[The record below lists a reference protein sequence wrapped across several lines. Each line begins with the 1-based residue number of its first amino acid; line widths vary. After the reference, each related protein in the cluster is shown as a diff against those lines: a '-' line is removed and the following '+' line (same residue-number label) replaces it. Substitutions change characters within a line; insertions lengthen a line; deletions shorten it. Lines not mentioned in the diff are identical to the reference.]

1 MNAALAA
8 QIAENV
14 ARVQEQIAAASRAAN
29 RDPGEVRLVVAVKY
43 ATDEQ
48 VEALL
53 ACGCRDL
60 AESRPQAL
68 WRRAD
73 VFANRGIRW
82 HFIGHLQ
89 RNKIRRTLP
98 HIWCLHSVDSRRV
111 LEALDAEA
119 ARLAEQ
125 DGHAARLQVLI
136 EVNISRDESKGG
148 FGPEELADLIPQL
161 TEFPHLQVTGLMG
174 MGSLH
179 GGRDVAQQNFE
190 ELRALRDRLA
200 ARCPSGVSLA
210 ELSMGMSSDFDL
222 AIAAGATMVR
232 IGSALFEGVEPDDAD
247 GSPASEHPT

>member
-14 ARVQEQIAAASRAAN
+14 ARVQEQVTVAARAAN
-29 RDPGEVRLVVAVKY
+29 RDPSEIRLVAAVKY

-60 AESRPQAL
+60 AESRPQNL
-68 WRRAD
+68 WRRAE
-73 VFANRGIRW
+73 VFAGRGIRW

-98 HIWCLHSVDSRRV
+98 HIWCLHSADSWRV
-111 LEALDAEA
+111 LEALNAEA

-125 DGHAARLQVLI
+125 DGSFEKLRLLI
-136 EVNISRDESKGG
+136 EVNISGDESKTG
-148 FGPEELADLIPQL
+148 FAPQELTNLVPRL
-161 TEFPHLQVTGLMG
+161 TEFAHLHVVGLMG

-179 GGRDVAQQNFE
+179 GGRDVAQQNFA
-190 ELRALRDRLA
+190 ELRALRDRLVPL
-200 ARCPSGVSLA
+200 CPAGVTLA
-210 ELSMGMSSDFDL
+210 ELSMGMSGDFDL

-232 IGSALFEGVEPDDAD
+232 IGSALFAGLEPADDN
-247 GSPASEHPT
+247 GEPA